1 LNFDGEGGESKRCL
15 KKRKKRKNPTKMKT
29 SKRKRT
35 QKSSARANLRQ
46 KKKEVVW
53 LVKKEITF
61 FIESGENVHLEKNE
75 ILALIPEK
83 ELKKKGTG
91 VSLKFETH
99 LYSYVSELQPLMEE
113 ISRKKEKKMS
123 PFPKSTGEILS
134 GYYSIG
140 VVVDVGKKEI
150 TKITKFE

>member
-1 LNFDGEGGESKRCL
+1 
-15 KKRKKRKNPTKMKT
+15 M
-29 SKRKRT
+29 
-35 QKSSARANLRQ
+35 
-46 KKKEVVW
+46 
-53 LVKKEITF
+53 VKKEITF

-83 ELKKKGTG
+83 ELKKKGVK
-91 VSLKFETH
+91 VSLKFETQ
-99 LYSYVSELQPLMEE
+99 LYSYATELQPLMEE
-113 ISRKKEKKMS
+113 ISRKKIKNMS

-140 VVVDVGKKEI
+140 AILDVDKKEI

>member
-1 LNFDGEGGESKRCL
+1 
-15 KKRKKRKNPTKMKT
+15 
-29 SKRKRT
+29 
-35 QKSSARANLRQ
+35 
-46 KKKEVVW
+46 
-53 LVKKEITF
+53 VKKEITF

-83 ELKKKGTG
+83 GLEKKGTG

-140 VVVDVGKKEI
+140 VIVDVGKKEI
-150 TKITKFE
+150 IKFE

>member
-1 LNFDGEGGESKRCL
+1 
-15 KKRKKRKNPTKMKT
+15 
-29 SKRKRT
+29 
-35 QKSSARANLRQ
+35 
-46 KKKEVVW
+46 

-83 ELKKKGTG
+83 ELKMKGNG
-91 VSLKFETH
+91 VSLKFVTH
-99 LYSYVSELQPLMEE
+99 LYSYVSELRPLMEE
-113 ISRKKEKKMS
+113 ISRKKERKMS

-140 VVVDVGKKEI
+140 VIVDVGNKEI

>member
-1 LNFDGEGGESKRCL
+1 
-15 KKRKKRKNPTKMKT
+15 
-29 SKRKRT
+29 
-35 QKSSARANLRQ
+35 
-46 KKKEVVW
+46 

-61 FIESGENVHLEKNE
+61 FIESGENVHLHRNE
-75 ILALIPEK
+75 ILALMPER
-83 ELKKKGTG
+83 ELRKKGTT
-91 VSLKFETH
+91 VNLKFETQ

-113 ISRKKEKKMS
+113 ISRKKEKKLS

-140 VVVDVGKKEI
+140 VIVDVDKKEI

>member
-1 LNFDGEGGESKRCL
+1 
-15 KKRKKRKNPTKMKT
+15 
-29 SKRKRT
+29 
-35 QKSSARANLRQ
+35 
-46 KKKEVVW
+46 

-75 ILALIPEK
+75 ILASIPEK

-140 VVVDVGKKEI
+140 VIVDVDKKEI